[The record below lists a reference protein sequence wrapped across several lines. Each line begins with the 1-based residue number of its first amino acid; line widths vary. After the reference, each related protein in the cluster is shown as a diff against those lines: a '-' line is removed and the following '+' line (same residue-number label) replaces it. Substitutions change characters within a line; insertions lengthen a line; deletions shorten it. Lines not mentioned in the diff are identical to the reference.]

1 MTQLRILLAI
11 ARVTIHESLRDRI
24 LYGVLAFG
32 IGLILLSAVLS
43 NVTLGWPVRI
53 VTDLSI
59 SAISISGSVM
69 ALLLGVRSVAGE
81 IERRLAYPVLARPI
95 SRGQYVLGK
104 FVGVVGT
111 VYLNVLLMAVAATAM
126 IASYSHEG
134 AFQYTVTAYLTTLAL
149 LLLKLAL
156 IAAIAVL
163 FSCFTSSTVA
173 FIASTGLTL
182 AGHLTG
188 ELRFFLGK
196 SESAL
201 TRAIGDGLYW
211 TLPDFVTLEALSKLV
226 HEKEILTS
234 QTLAA
239 VAYGSCYLAALLIL
253 ATTIFER
260 RDLP

>member
-1 MTQLRILLAI
+1 MIAPILAI
-11 ARVTIHESLRDRI
+11 ARVSVRESLRDRI

-53 VTDLSI
+53 VTDLSL
-59 SAISISGSVM
+59 SAISLGGSVM
-69 ALLLGVRSVAGE
+69 AILLGVRAVAVE
-81 IERRLAYPVLARPI
+81 LEKRVAYPVLARPI
-95 SRGQYVLGK
+95 ARGWYVLGK
-104 FVGVVGT
+104 YLGVVAT
-111 VYLNVLLMAVAATAM
+111 VYLNVGLMIVAATGM

-134 AFQYTVTAYLTTLAL
+134 VFQYAAGAYLATLGL

-173 FIASTGLTL
+173 FIASTGVTI

-196 SESAL
+196 SEQEA
-201 TRAIGDGLYW
+201 TRVLGDLLYW
-211 TLPDFVTLEALSKLV
+211 TLPDLTTMEGLPRLI
-226 HEKEILTS
+226 HGQEILNG
-234 QTLAA
+234 QALAA
-239 VAYGSCYLAALLIL
+239 AIYGACYVAALLV
-253 ATTIFER
+253 AASMIFSK
-260 RDLP
+260 RDLS

>member
-1 MTQLRILLAI
+1 MTQLRALLAI
-11 ARVTIHESLRDRI
+11 ARVTVHESLRDRI

-59 SAISISGSVM
+59 SAISIGGAAM
-69 ALLLGVRSVAGE
+69 AILLGVRAVAGE
-81 IERRLAYPVLARPI
+81 VERRLAYPVLARPI
-95 SRGQYVLGK
+95 SRAQYVVGK
-104 FVGVVGT
+104 YVGVVGT
-111 VYLNVLLMAVAATAM
+111 VYLNVALMAVAATAM
-126 IASYSHEG
+126 IASYSHDG
-134 AFQYTVTAYLTTLAL
+134 AFQYTGAAYLATLAL

-156 IAAIAVL
+156 IAAIAVF
-163 FSCFTSSTVA
+163 FSAFTSSTVA

-201 TRAIGDGLYW
+201 TRALGDGLYY

-226 HEKEILTS
+226 HEQEILTS
-234 QTLAA
+234 HTLAA
-239 VAYGSCYLAALLIL
+239 TAYGTCYLAALLVL
-253 ATTIFER
+253 TSMVFER